1 MFTRTFSLSFNS
13 DPATGATP
21 VGSSGAVFSV
31 DLNTPLAFDRT
42 ATAHLEAAVI
52 QAAIWNTSPNISAD
66 FANNQFT
73 FTTSSAPAGTYTF
86 IFPQGLYSL
95 SGIGSFIST
104 QLVNLGLPSGLF
116 QFTGD
121 DATQRVVITF
131 QLAGDSINFGAANSI
146 GSVLGFAP
154 AVIAAPVANYS
165 VYGTSTA
172 NLNRNN
178 SYRIR
183 GTLVSAGIQVNAVAG
198 GIIAQVPIDQSPGSQ
213 INYQPQ
219 QPLWFGAGELI
230 GVGKQQLQF
239 YLENEKGES
248 TPTGGEYWSFVV
260 QFRVTTAIPPAK

>member
-13 DPATGATP
+13 DPTTGATP
-21 VGSSGAVFSV
+21 LGSTGANFSV
-31 DLNTPLAFDRT
+31 DLNTPIAFDRT
-42 ATAHLEAAVI
+42 STAHVEAAVI
-52 QAAIWNTSPNISAD
+52 QAAIWNTSPNVSAV
-66 FANNQFT
+66 FGNNQFT

-86 IFPQGLYSL
+86 VFPQGLYSL
-95 SGIGSFIST
+95 SGISSFIGT

-131 QLAGDSINFGAANSI
+131 LLAGDSINFGAASSI

-154 AVIAAPVANYS
+154 AVIVSPVANYS
-165 VYGTSTA
+165 IYGTTTA

-183 GTLVSAGIQVNAVAG
+183 GTLVSAGIQVNAIAG
-198 GIIAQVPIDQSPGSQ
+198 GVIAQVPIDQSPGSQ

-219 QPLWFGAGELI
+219 QSLWFSAGELI
-230 GVGKQQLQF
+230 GTGKQSLQF
-239 YLENEKGES
+239 FLENEQGES

-260 QFRVTTAIPPAK
+260 QFRVTNIGGK